1 MIKRK
6 KRTENQK
13 AFQKQRKRLLQAVRR
28 AEKQGYVFSDDIVP
42 KMPKRV
48 TKKQLNKITN
58 LKPKDLYKNAEWV
71 DRETGEIFS
80 AKERKEEVK
89 RIGIEKAKETKKRK
103 KEKIKISYEIEKP
116 YYPTISIL
124 DRIRE
129 MINDLHRESRP
140 NIPVENRKNELLNIL
155 DDTIIYYE
163 NNLQEYENYLQQHES
178 EIASLLNLISYDSD
192 GEQISASFVTL
203 GRLLN
208 TQSLSVNQAEN
219 LSAMSEYYN
228 Y

>member
-1 MIKRK
+1 MKRK
-6 KRTENQK
+6 KQTENQK

-28 AEKQGYVFSDDIVP
+28 AEKQGYIFQDNVVP
-42 KMPKRV
+42 QMPQRV

-80 AKERKEEVK
+80 AQERKEQVK
-89 RIGIEKAKETKKRK
+89 RVAIEKAKETKKRK
-103 KEKIKISYEIEKP
+103 KEKSKISAGIEKP

-124 DRIRE
+124 DIIRE
-129 MINDLHRESRP
+129 RINDLHRVSKP
-140 NIPVENRKNELLNIL
+140 DIPIENRKNELLNIL
-155 DDTIIYYE
+155 DDTISYYE
-163 NNLQEYENYLQQHES
+163 DNLQEYENYLQQHES

-208 TQSLSVNQAEN
+208 TQSLSINQAEN

>member
-1 MIKRK
+1 MKRK
-6 KRTENQK
+6 KQTENQK
-13 AFQKQRKRLLQAVRR
+13 AFKKQRKRLSQAVRR
-28 AEKQGYVFSDDIVP
+28 AEKQGYIFQDNVVP
-42 KMPKRV
+42 QMPQRV

-80 AKERKEEVK
+80 ATERKEQVK
-89 RIGIEKAKETKKRK
+89 RAGIEKTKETKKRK
-103 KEKIKISYEIEKP
+103 KEKSKISVGIEKP

-124 DRIRE
+124 DVIRE
-129 MINDLHRESRP
+129 RINDLHRVSKP
-140 NIPVENRKNELLNIL
+140 DIPIENRKNELLNIL
-155 DDTIIYYE
+155 DDTISYYE
-163 NNLQEYENYLQQHES
+163 YNLQEYENYLRQRES

-208 TQSLSVNQAEN
+208 TQSLSINQAEN

>member
-1 MIKRK
+1 MKRK
-6 KRTENQK
+6 KQTENQK

-28 AEKQGYVFSDDIVP
+28 AEKQGYIFQDNVVP
-42 KMPKRV
+42 QMPQRV

-58 LKPKDLYKNAEWV
+58 LKPKDLYKKAEWV
-71 DRETGEIFS
+71 DIETGEIFS
-80 AKERKEEVK
+80 PTERKEQVK
-89 RIGIEKAKETKKRK
+89 RAGIEKAKETKKRK
-103 KEKIKISYEIEKP
+103 KEKSKISAPIEKP

-124 DRIRE
+124 DIIRE
-129 MINDLHRESRP
+129 RINDLHRVSKP
-140 NIPVENRKNELLNIL
+140 DIPIENRKNELLNIL
-155 DDTIIYYE
+155 DDSITYYE
-163 NNLQEYENYLQQHES
+163 DNLQEYENYLRQHES

-208 TQSLSVNQAEN
+208 TQSLSINQAEN

>member
-1 MIKRK
+1 MKRK
-6 KRTENQK
+6 KQTENQK
-13 AFQKQRKRLLQAVRR
+13 TFQKQRKRLLQAVRR
-28 AEKQGYVFSDDIVP
+28 AEKQGYIFQDNAVP
-42 KMPKRV
+42 QTPQRV

-80 AKERKEEVK
+80 AQERKEQVK
-89 RIGIEKAKETKKRK
+89 RGGIEKAKETKKRK
-103 KEKIKISYEIEKP
+103 KEKSKMSSPIEKP

-124 DRIRE
+124 DIIRE
-129 MINDLHRESRP
+129 RINDLHRVSKP
-140 NIPVENRKNELLNIL
+140 DIPIENRKNELLNIL
-155 DDTIIYYE
+155 DDTISYYE
-163 NNLQEYENYLQQHES
+163 DNLHEYENYLQQHES

-208 TQSLSVNQAEN
+208 THSLSINQAEN